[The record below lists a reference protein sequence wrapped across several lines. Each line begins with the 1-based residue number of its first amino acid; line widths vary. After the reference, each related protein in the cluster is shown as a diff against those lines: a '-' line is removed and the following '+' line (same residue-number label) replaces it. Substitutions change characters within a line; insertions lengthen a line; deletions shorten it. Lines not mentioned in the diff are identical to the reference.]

1 MVDLAIAAT
10 SAPSASGPSPSEA
23 TLLLGRVEF
32 QKVKYDLLLESGSKL
47 TLQRVKYPTAA
58 KVESFL
64 KWTGMGIQSVKSKE
78 VDTVKAALN
87 QWGLNEYDIPIPQFL
102 DLYLVTIGTNLE
114 SEVLIYFNITVV
126 CIEPPG
132 SAFLRVPGPLF
143 VSMESRR
150 LLDLQCVHSID
161 VAVLR
166 GHDVSTATK
175 FAYDAKKHETTSYP
189 PAGLSIWAV
198 GSATIG
204 YDR

>member
-1 MVDLAIAAT
+1 MVVDLAIAAT
-10 SAPSASGPSPSEA
+10 SAPSASGPLPSEA

-102 DLYLVTIGTNLE
+102 DLYLVT
-114 SEVLIYFNITVV
+114 
-126 CIEPPG
+126 
-132 SAFLRVPGPLF
+132 
-143 VSMESRR
+143 
-150 LLDLQCVHSID
+150 
-161 VAVLR
+161 
-166 GHDVSTATK
+166 
-175 FAYDAKKHETTSYP
+175 
-189 PAGLSIWAV
+189 
-198 GSATIG
+198 
-204 YDR
+204 